1 MSIKDEPKDQN
12 LKISKTIIIEA
23 SPEIV
28 FKAITEPEELTQ
40 WSMGDQALL
49 EPRVGGKVRFI
60 TLKETHQSEK
70 LDRDY
75 IMEGIVLELVPNKK
89 LSYTWSFKDLPDF
102 PETTVVWELEEIEP
116 NKTKVQLTHLGFTGK
131 EKGLTSVDRHNEGWA
146 EVLNK
151 LAKYCK
157 GRE

>member
-1 MSIKDEPKDQN
+1 
-12 LKISKTIIIEA
+12 
-23 SPEIV
+23 
-28 FKAITEPEELTQ
+28 
-40 WSMGDQALL
+40 
-49 EPRVGGKVRFI
+49 
-60 TLKETHQSEK
+60 
-70 LDRDY
+70 
-75 IMEGIVLELVPNKK
+75 MEGTVLELVANKK